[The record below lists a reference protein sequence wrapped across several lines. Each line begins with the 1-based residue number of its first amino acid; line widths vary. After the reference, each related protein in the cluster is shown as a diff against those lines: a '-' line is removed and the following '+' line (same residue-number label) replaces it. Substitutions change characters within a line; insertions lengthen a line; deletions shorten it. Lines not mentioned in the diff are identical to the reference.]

1 MYEYKFDREKCWFK
15 DVCGKY
21 KTTDCCASCL
31 RFMEFDFLIYT
42 SRIPKVYQKSV
53 NLKPDSC
60 DYNSFEYL
68 NDLKQDI
75 INFVAAGEN
84 LFIHSCFTGNGKTT
98 WATKF
103 LLRYFSEIWLGN
115 GFKPR
120 GLFLSTQNLL
130 FSIKQSFNSA
140 NNVQDLL
147 DLIPVVDLVVW
158 DDVAVSGLSAFEQ
171 NTLYD
176 FY

>member
-120 GLFLSTQNLL
+120 GLFLSR
-130 FSIKQSFNSA
+130 SEERRVGKECRSRWS
-140 NNVQDLL
+140 
-147 DLIPVVDLVVW
+147 P
-158 DDVAVSGLSAFEQ
+158 
-171 NTLYD
+171 YH
-176 FY
+176 

>member
-1 MYEYKFDREKCWFK
+1 M
-15 DVCGKY
+15 
-21 KTTDCCASCL
+21 
-31 RFMEFDFLIYT
+31 
-42 SRIPKVYQKSV
+42 
-53 NLKPDSC
+53 
-60 DYNSFEYL
+60 
-68 NDLKQDI
+68 
-75 INFVAAGEN
+75 
-84 LFIHSCFTGNGKTT
+84 
-98 WATKF
+98 ATKF

-176 FY
+176 FINSRMNMGLANIFTSNVSDKDLEKQVGKRLSSRILSGDIVALRGKDRRRG